1 LYSQDTPLARA
12 QALLKQGKAQDALDL
27 LLDLH
32 RSQPSDANVCQQV
45 GIAYTQLQN
54 LTEAEKFYRQAVR
67 LNPQFW
73 AARKNLGTVLWF
85 LDRKGESERE
95 FLAVTKELPADPVPH
110 LYLGLAAYERRDFP
124 RAKMEF
130 ERAGT
135 LASSNPEVLPAVF
148 ESHLATHD
156 MSFPTK
162 VMERVTR
169 AEEPDSAL
177 ILRLGAL
184 FLQYG
189 EYGRAAVALERLVA
203 MHKDSGEVWRMLA
216 ETYDRQGKPDQA
228 YRAYSRAEENDS
240 SSEENYIAFAEFASA
255 HGNNDY
261 ALQVVA
267 RGLQRLPQSPGLLF
281 EQGILRAL
289 KGDREQADTSF
300 KEAGRL
306 KPGWNPP
313 LLALGISRLESGD
326 ATQAAALF
334 DKARTADPRDS
345 RAHYLYATALS
356 REAGVISVE
365 TRAKAIAALHK
376 AIEIDPKDA
385 RAHALLGQLDLAA
398 GKHEAAALD
407 WQTALKIEPENT
419 TALYQLGL
427 LRRRQRKTAEA
438 ERLLQAFQRV
448 KAKKPDE
455 EKSLV
460 QILRVVP
467 EKRP

>member
-1 LYSQDTPLARA
+1 
-12 QALLKQGKAQDALDL
+12 
-27 LLDLH
+27 
-32 RSQPSDANVCQQV
+32 
-45 GIAYTQLQN
+45 
-54 LTEAEKFYRQAVR
+54 
-67 LNPQFW
+67 
-73 AARKNLGTVLWF
+73 VLWF

-95 FLAVTKELPADPVPH
+95 FLAITKVFPADLVPH

-130 ERAGT
+130 ARAGT

-148 ESHLATHD
+148 ESYLAIHD
-156 MSFPTK
+156 MSFPAK
-162 VMERVTR
+162 VVGQVTR

-184 FLQYG
+184 LLQYG
-189 EYGRAAVALERLVA
+189 EYDNAVVALEKLVA
-203 MHKDSGEVWRMLA
+203 MHKDSAEVWRMLA
-216 ETYDRQGKPDQA
+216 EAYDRQDKPEQA
-228 YRAYSRAEENDS
+228 YRAYSRAAENDPNL
-240 SSEENYIAFAEFASA
+240 EDNYLAFAEFASA

-267 RGLQRLPQSPGLLF
+267 RGLQRLPKSPALLF
-281 EQGILRAL
+281 EQGILLAL
-289 KGDREQADTSF
+289 KGDREQADNSF
-300 KEAGRL
+300 MEANRL
-306 KPGWNPP
+306 KPAWNFP
-313 LLALGISRLESGD
+313 LLALGISQLESGD
-326 ATQAAALF
+326 AAQAAVLF
-334 DKARTADPRDS
+334 QEARTANPRDS
-345 RAHYLYATALS
+345 RAYYLYAAALS

-365 TRAKAIAALHK
+365 TRAKAIAALDTV
-376 AIEIDPKDA
+376 IEMDPKDA

-398 GKHEAAALD
+398 GKLDAAALE
-407 WQTALKIEPENT
+407 WQTALKIEPENA

-427 LRRRQRKTAEA
+427 LRRRQGKTAEA

-460 QILRVVP
+460 EILRVVP